1 MPVYLAPNQL
11 VKKLS
16 DRQLDCVLLY
26 KKNSYLSNVHK

>member
-16 DRQLDCVLLY
+16 DMQLDCVLLY
-26 KKNSYLSNVHK
+26 NENSGLNNVDK